1 MPKIKKPLLAG
12 NFDPSKAKFPYIATP
27 KIDGIRFLMVDGVAV
42 SRTFKPI
49 RNTHIQNLLQQY
61 LPDGIDGE
69 LTSGDT
75 FQSSTSAVMTIENTP
90 DFKVWIFD
98 YVNPDWKDI
107 PPYTKRLEDAEW
119 WSLQFYG
126 KEIPFEWKFLFGG
139 NVIHN
144 LEELERVENFYLSEG
159 YEGVMLRDPY
169 GTYKFGRSTVNDN
182 ILLKVKRFLDDEAEL
197 IDIQEKMSNQ
207 NPEELD
213 AFGHIKRS
221 ASLEGMV
228 PTGVA
233 GTLIVR
239 SKDGMEFGIGSGL
252 NDELRVELWNNKEKY
267 LGKLVKYKYFPQGVK
282 ELPRHPVFL
291 GFRDP
296 EDT

>member
-1 MPKIKKPLLAG
+1 MTKIQKPLLAG
-12 NFDPSKAKFPYIATP
+12 NFDPAKAKFPYIATP

-49 RNTHIQNLLQQY
+49 RNKHIQNFLQQY

-75 FQSSTSAVMTIENTP
+75 FQSSTSAVMSIEGTP

-98 YVNPDWKDI
+98 YLDSASEDI
-107 PPYTKRLEDAEW
+107 LPFYLRILNMPKLDA
-119 WSLQFYG
+119 
-126 KEIPFEWKFLFGG
+126 PFDYEVLNGITVKT
-139 NVIHN
+139 
-144 LEELERVENFYLSEG
+144 LEEIADYEKICLEVG
-159 YEGVMLRDPY
+159 YEGVMLRDPM

-182 ILLKVKRFLDDEAEL
+182 ILLKVKQFLDDEGEL
-197 IDIQEKMSNQ
+197 IEIQEKMSNQ
-207 NPEELD
+207 NPEEKD
-213 AFGHIKRS
+213 AFGHVKRS
-221 ASLEGMV
+221 ASLDGMI

-233 GTLIVR
+233 GTLIVKNR
-239 SKDGMEFGIGSGL
+239 DGQVFGVGSGL
-252 NDELRVELWNNKEKY
+252 NDELREEIWNNKEKY
-267 LGKLVKYKYFPQGVK
+267 IGQLVKYKYFPQGVK

-296 EDT
+296 EDIINT

>member
-12 NFDPSKAKFPYIATP
+12 NFDSSKAKFPYIATP

-49 RNTHIQNLLQQY
+49 RNVHIQNLLQQY

-75 FQSSTSAVMTIENTP
+75 FQSSTSAVMTIEGTP
-90 DFKVWIFD
+90 EFKVWIFD
-98 YVNPDWKDI
+98 YVDPNDEEISPFYVRMLQIPDINVPKESFEFSI
-107 PPYTKRLEDAEW
+107 L
-119 WSLQFYG
+119 YG
-126 KEIPFEWKFLFGG
+126 VNAKTQ
-139 NVIHN
+139 
-144 LEELERVENFYLSEG
+144 EELDDYERICLESG
-159 YEGVMLRDPY
+159 YEGVMLRSPT

-197 IDIQEKMSNQ
+197 INIHEKMSNQ

-213 AFGHIKRS
+213 AFGYTKRS

-233 GTLIVR
+233 GTLVVR
-239 SKDGMEFGIGSGL
+239 NSEGNTFGIGSGL
-252 NDELRVELWNNKEKY
+252 DDKMRDEIWNNKDKY

-296 EDT
+296 EDM